1 MVFCAVFEATEVWL
15 WLFVE
20 NAVKHQVPG
29 ASPVITVEAPGAGTV
44 TACGVVA
51 LQSLYSIRVPVRAP
65 EPVAGIAVP
74 SVFCVGFVQLTVAS
88 AP

>member
-29 ASPVITVEAPGAGTV
+29 ASPVTTVETAGAGTV
-44 TACGVVA
+44 TACGAVVA
-51 LQSLYSIRVPVRAP
+51 LQSL
-65 EPVAGIAVP
+65 
-74 SVFCVGFVQLTVAS
+74 
-88 AP
+88 